1 MLNIVVLGLMN
12 ATNGCVQVRCEL
24 MSGFVEYLRHRC
36 RQLDRAELAVTA
48 VWLTHVDRQLTGRGW
63 QVLPFLGPSSIVFV
77 FMLACQVMDCIGLPG
92 QVVLGPSSIV
102 FVFML
107 ARQVVR
113 ADVSDV
119 DELRTVLLACLYVT
133 YSYIGCEISYPVKVG
148 LNCPQSTYILKPC
161 S

>member
-1 MLNIVVLGLMN
+1 MN

-77 FMLACQVMDCIGLPG
+77 FMLAR
-92 QVVLGPSSIV
+92 QVVLGTLSVI